1 MEPIKQTTSNKK
13 NHHELT
19 SKETQKKI
27 AIFLRDLDGG
37 GIQKVV
43 INLAKEMAKN
53 GILTDIVITSGKD
66 YFLEKFPPEIAI
78 INLNSPMAVV
88 SALPLAQYLRQ
99 QKPEVLLSHGHS
111 NNVAAIIALTIAKV
125 TTRLIL
131 VTHNTLSLDKLQ
143 LSTKAK
149 LLPFLM
155 RFFYPYADTLIAV
168 SQGTARDL
176 ESELGL
182 RKNSVK
188 TIYNPI
194 VNEDLIA
201 KINEPLHHP
210 WFQPNQPPVFLAVG
224 RLTEQKDY
232 INMLQA
238 FAHLRAQKQAR
249 LLILGEGNM
258 RSDLELLAK
267 DLGIESDVSMPGFV
281 KNPYAYMSKAS
292 VLVLS
297 SQYEALPTVI
307 CEAMAC
313 GCPVISTNCP
323 YGPAEILEHGKYG
336 LLVPVKDPIS
346 LADAMLKTLDNPI
359 EKSLLLQ
366 RANDFR
372 ADYILPI
379 YLELMGFKK
388 NSENNHFN

>member
-1 MEPIKQTTSNKK
+1 MKLTNQDKLTT
-13 NHHELT
+13 
-19 SKETQKKI
+19 KETQKKI

-53 GILTDIVITSGKD
+53 GISIDIVVTSPKNS
-66 YFLEKFPPEIAI
+66 FLEKFPSEIEI
-78 INLNSPMAVV
+78 VNLNSPM
-88 SALPLAQYLRQ
+88 
-99 QKPEVLLSHGHS
+99 VLLSVFLLVQYLKRNKIDILLSNGHS
-111 NNVAAIIALTIAKV
+111 NNLAVVIAKV
-125 TTRLIL
+125 IMRLSTHSIL
-131 VTHNTLSLDKLQ
+131 ITHTNLSLHKLRTPQ
-143 LSTKAK
+143 KFK
-149 LLPFLM
+149 LLRFFM
-155 RFFYPYADTLIAV
+155 RLFYPYADTLVAV
-168 SQGTARDL
+168 SQGTAREL

-194 VNEDLIA
+194 VNENLIT
-201 KINEPLHHP
+201 KINEPLDHP

-224 RLTEQKDY
+224 RLSPEKDY

-238 FAHLRAQKQAR
+238 FAHLRTQRQAR

-258 RSDLELLAK
+258 RSELELLAK
-267 DLGIESDVSMPGFV
+267 KLGIESDVYMPGFV
-281 KNPYAYMSKAS
+281 NNPYAYMSRSS
-292 VLVLS
+292 VFVLS

-313 GCPVISTNCP
+313 GCSVVSTNCN
-323 YGPAEILEHGKYG
+323 YGPSEILENGKYG
-336 LLVPVKDPIS
+336 LLVPIKAPIS

-372 ADYILPI
+372 ADYILPM
-379 YLELMGFKK
+379 YLDLMGFKK
-388 NSENNHFN
+388 NLDNNHSN

>member
-13 NHHELT
+13 NRHELT

-53 GILTDIVITSGKD
+53 GILIDIVVTSGKNS
-66 YFLEKFPPEIAI
+66 FLEKFSPEIAI
-78 INLNSPMAVV
+78 VNLNSPMALW
-88 SALPLAQYLRQ
+88 SAFPLAQYLKQ

-111 NNVAAIIALTIAKV
+111 NNVAAIIAITIAKV
-125 TTRLIL
+125 TTRVIM
-131 VTHNTLSLDKLQ
+131 VTHNTLSLDKL
-143 LSTKAK
+143 LIPKKSK
-149 LLPFLM
+149 LLHFLM
-155 RFFYPYADTLIAV
+155 RLFYPYADGLVAV
-168 SQGTARDL
+168 SQGTAHEL

-182 RKNSVK
+182 KKNSVK

-224 RLTEQKDY
+224 RLSTEKDY

-238 FAHLRAQKQAR
+238 FAHLRAQRQAR

-313 GCPVISTNCP
+313 GCPVVSTNCP
-323 YGPAEILEHGKYG
+323 YGPAEILENGKYG
-336 LLVPVKDPIS
+336 SLVPVKDPIS
-346 LADAMLKTLDNPI
+346 LADAMLKTLDNPF

-372 ADYILPI
+372 ADYILSI
-379 YLELMGFKK
+379 YLELMGFK
-388 NSENNHFN
+388 